1 MSIQTDLR
9 AATEA
14 IIHARGNVARYEI
27 RQAKLA
33 HYYNRDEAALA
44 VAHRALMS
52 RSDAGSNE
60 AQRRAFADRETAADR
75 DRLANTAAELLDV
88 EAALINMKCE
98 LAQAVDR
105 RRLLETLA
113 QLTIAG
119 VGEAEA
125 AENGNGERYTLAD
138 ANRDMF

>member
-1 MSIQTDLR
+1 MSIQTDLIN
-9 AATEA
+9 ATDA
-14 IIHARGNVARYEI
+14 IIAARGNVAHYEV
-27 RQAKLA
+27 RQAQLTR
-33 HYYNRDEAALA
+33 YYNRDEADLA
-44 VAHRALMS
+44 VAHRALMA
-52 RSDAGSNE
+52 RSDAGSND
-60 AQRRAFADRETAADR
+60 AARRAYADRETAADR
-75 DRLANTAAELLDV
+75 ERLVEDAAELLSV
-88 EAALINMKCE
+88 ETTLINMKCD